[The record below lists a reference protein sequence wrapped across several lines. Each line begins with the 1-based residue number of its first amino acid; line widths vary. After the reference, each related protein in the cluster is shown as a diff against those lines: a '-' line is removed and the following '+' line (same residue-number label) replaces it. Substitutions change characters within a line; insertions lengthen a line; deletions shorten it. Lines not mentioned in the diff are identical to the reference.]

1 MQRKRL
7 LLLTGACLFSAL
19 LYSCHTR
26 KKAAATSSPQKQ
38 KTTTAGTHKNATG
51 NTPKQPVKAPPYQL
65 VKKVPITAAEVA
77 EIKKRYAVLLRVKP
91 TDLSDI
97 YLYKFI
103 DRWYGINYQ
112 YGGTKRTGIDCS
124 AFAQKLY
131 DEVYGVD
138 LVRTAMDQ
146 FNKCQQVKQGYAKE
160 GDLVFFHVQ
169 SKKITHVGIYLTN
182 NYFVHASSSDGIA
195 ISNLN
200 EDYWRKYYAGTGRI
214 PKG

>member
-1 MQRKRL
+1 MRRKQLRL
-7 LLLTGACLFSAL
+7 LTCACLSSAL
-19 LYSCHTR
+19 LYSCHTH
-26 KKAAATSSPQKQ
+26 KKAVATSSPPKHKPVAANTH
-38 KTTTAGTHKNATG
+38 KTTAA
-51 NTPKQPVKAPPYQL
+51 NTPKQPVKAQPYQP
-65 VKKVPITAAEVA
+65 VKKIPLTAAEVT
-77 EIKKRYAVLLRVKP
+77 EIKKRYAVLLHVTPK
-91 TDLSDI
+91 DLSDI

-131 DEVYGVD
+131 NEVYGVD

-146 FNKCQQVKQGYAKE
+146 FNTCQQVRQGFAKE

-182 NYFVHASSSDGIA
+182 NYFVHASSSDGIS

-200 EDYWRKYYAGTGRI
+200 EDYWHKYYAGMGRV
-214 PKG
+214 PRG